1 MEIPGWR
8 HRAFQLIQQT
18 FHSRSGV
25 LHPPIP
31 LWFLLRWWAYQD
43 VRCAAVLV
51 VSDAAGWQGRSCLLC
66 GHITLKLMMVNPI
79 RTDKSEAFVSTCSGK
94 WRGALL
100 HSIKFQQKPVKL
112 WQITA
117 QRRSHG
123 CCRGIWCLLFVWE
136 TKETEI
142 TYRKELKVKENYQMT
157 QSGLYTQH
165 PECVEVTCTRGPL
178 QCEIMENCYCPLT
191 MSSSV
196 LNPVTAENTPTS
208 NCWGFFLINVTFTVS
223 HLKSLIY

>member
-66 GHITLKLMMVNPI
+66 GHITLKLMMLNPI

-142 TYRKELKVKENYQMT
+142 TYRKKLKVKENARWRNQVYIHDI
-157 QSGLYTQH
+157 L
-165 PECVEVTCTRGPL
+165 
-178 QCEIMENCYCPLT
+178 
-191 MSSSV
+191 SV
-196 LNPVTAENTPTS
+196 WKLPV
-208 NCWGFFLINVTFTVS
+208 NVVLFNVR
-223 HLKSLIY
+223 